1 MPDEPWRRQR
11 RAASKRRRTM
21 NARLFGLI
29 VALTV
34 MAGGAAQAQ
43 ELLLGY
49 LPALA
54 GPFATLSR
62 TDEIAAQIAIDE
74 INAAGGIDG
83 KRIRIISFD
92 TAGKPDQAVVGLR
105 KLAEDD
111 KVLAV
116 IGPFSSAEC
125 RVVFPAGERAGIVTM
140 SMASSAPKLAEPF
153 SYGLRNTSDEGYMF
167 QKVMKTLQEKKYPL
181 ATASIAYATD
191 DVISKTMGEV
201 VLPNVMKQ
209 FGTEVK
215 GSVTFQT
222 QAFDL
227 AAQASQLKAQPTDL
241 IGVGSGPEPA
251 VRLAQELRRQGV
263 TGRLVAG
270 STIGDSELA
279 RRMGNDGNGT
289 VIPTT
294 FYSGVGDKAK
304 KFEDELIKRAK
315 AAGIERSAASQFEAA
330 TYDIVQF
337 YAYAMKQAKV
347 TGDPGKLA
355 AERTAI
361 RDTLRAM
368 PPYPALEGPISF
380 GKNGDALKPVYVIEM
395 QGGRWTLIGTHPAG
409 S

>member
-1 MPDEPWRRQR
+1 M
-11 RAASKRRRTM
+11 K
-21 NARLFGLI
+21 ARLLGLLL
-29 VALTV
+29 ALPV
-34 MAGGAAQAQ
+34 MAGSAQAQ

-62 TDEIAAQIAIDE
+62 TDEIAAQIAVDE
-74 INAAGGIDG
+74 INAAGGIGG
-83 KRIRIISFD
+83 KKIRIISFD

-125 RVVFPAGERAGIVTM
+125 RVAFPAGERIGIVTM

-153 SYGLRNTSDEGYMF
+153 TYGLRNTSDEGYMF
-167 QKVMKTLQEKKYPL
+167 QRVMKTLQDKKYPM
-181 ATASIAYATD
+181 ATAAIAYATD

-201 VLPNVMKQ
+201 VLPNTMKQ

-227 AAQASQLKAQPTDL
+227 STQVSQLKTQPTDL
-241 IGVGSGPEPA
+241 IGVGSGPEAA

-263 TGRLVAG
+263 AGRLVAG
-270 STIGDSELA
+270 STIADSELA

-294 FYSGVGDKAK
+294 FYSGVSDKAK

-315 AAGIERSAASQFEAA
+315 AAGIERSSASQFEAA

-337 YAYAMKQAKV
+337 YAYAIKEAKV

-355 AERTAI
+355 AERAAI
-361 RDTLRAM
+361 RDALRAM
-368 PPYPALEGPISF
+368 KAYPALEGPISF
-380 GKNGDALKPVYVIEM
+380 GQNGDALKPVYVIEM
-395 QGGRWTLIGTHPAG
+395 QGGRWNLIGTHPAG